1 MRCFLIK
8 VDNGGYDV
16 LLSYPFRHKI
26 VGAFHIGEHFIVA
39 HRLEQ
44 IGRAGNERFDEKH
57 TILLDDRLTFTLGYA
72 LLHYLAIAF
81 LCGWFQMDIVLAP
94 FKVNIGVGLV
104 CFFLSFIVFLRTEY
118 RAALVFLKS

>member
-1 MRCFLIK
+1 M
-8 VDNGGYDV
+8 
-16 LLSYPFRHKI
+16 
-26 VGAFHIGEHFIVA
+26 A

-44 IGRAGNERFDEKH
+44 IGRAGDERFHKKN
-57 TILLDDRLTFTLGYA
+57 TILLDDRLAFALGYA
-72 LLHYLAIAF
+72 LLYNSPIAF
-81 LCGWFQMDIVLAP
+81 LCGWFQVDIILAP

>member
-1 MRCFLIK
+1 MRCFLVE

-16 LLSYPFRHKI
+16 LLSNPLRHKI
-26 VGAFHIGEHFIVA
+26 VGAFHISEHFIVT

-44 IGRAGNERFDEKH
+44 IGRAGDKRFHKKY
-57 TILLDDRLTFTLGYA
+57 TILLDDRFTFTLDYA

-94 FKVNIGVGLV
+94 FKVNIGIGFV